1 MITAKLVKARR
12 NIMKKKS
19 VLLGISLLLVLTGCG
34 NKVEVPA
41 VTTGSI
47 DYGELFRGCK
57 V

>member
-1 MITAKLVKARR
+1 
-12 NIMKKKS
+12 MKKKS